1 MTEAASTALIAAVD
15 IQYVLAAIVGVGVL
29 KIAPGVAK
37 WGYNKIIG
45 WFR

>member
-1 MTEAASTALIAAVD
+1 MDFTDILAQIASGVVVTALTAAAV
-15 IQYVLAAIVGVGVL
+15 VKV
-29 KIAPGVAK
+29 APGVAK